1 MIQMGYVAHMPLTVL
16 GSVGGL
22 SSTLAVGLAGF
33 VVVLTVVLVFVMLL
47 RSNGAGKRTASGIGY
62 DAQQGPLGQPQDQN
76 AAWPA
81 PRGGNAPGWPQT
93 ENYDYG
99 NPPQGPA
106 GGRGAGA
113 GWEPS
118 FGGQQ
123 GAAGPAA
130 QGGWNNAP
138 SQGGWNDQRSYA
150 GAGAGGGQWGDQ
162 AQGGQGGWGNQGGGW
177 DAQPGPGSRPA
188 AGAGAAAGWGGANQM
203 AGQGGWGDQGGP
215 GAGANAAWN
224 APAAAAQSA
233 GWGNQPAP
241 QGAGWGGAAPQGAP
255 GWNGNAPQGAPG
267 YDNPYGDA
275 DKTRVVRPNA
285 NQQRTSVIVVRQGKE
300 PGRIFELR
308 KERLTIGRSRESDI
322 FLEDLAVSRLH
333 ASIVNMGGGVY
344 ALRDEGSANG
354 TKVNGQTVN
363 KYQPYP
369 LQEGDK
375 IQLGQTVLVFARH

>member
-16 GSVGGL
+16 ASGGL

-93 ENYDYG
+93 ESYDYG

-106 GGRGAGA
+106 GGRGAG
-113 GWEPS
+113 WEPN

-123 GAAGPAA
+123 GAAGPAS

-150 GAGAGGGQWGDQ
+150 GAGAGGSQWGEP
-162 AQGGQGGWGNQGGGW
+162 AAQGGWGNQGGGW

-188 AGAGAAAGWGGANQM
+188 AGAGAAAGWSGANQM

-215 GAGANAAWN
+215 GAAAAWGG
-224 APAAAAQSA
+224 APAAAPQSA

-241 QGAGWGGAAPQGAP
+241 QSAGWGGAAPQGTP

-285 NQQRTSVIVVRQGKE
+285 GQQRTSVIVVRQGKE

-333 ASIVNMGGGVY
+333 TTINNDGNGHY
-344 ALRDEGSANG
+344 IIRDEGSANG
-354 TKVNGQTVN
+354 TYVNQQRITEQV
-363 KYQPYP
+363 
-369 LQEGDK
+369 LEEGDE
-375 IQLGQTVLVFARH
+375 IQVGQTVLAFVRR